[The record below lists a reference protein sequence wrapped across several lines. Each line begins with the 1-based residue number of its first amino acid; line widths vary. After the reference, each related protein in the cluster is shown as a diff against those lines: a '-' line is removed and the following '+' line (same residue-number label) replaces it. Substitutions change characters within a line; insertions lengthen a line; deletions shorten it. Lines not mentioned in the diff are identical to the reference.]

1 MTTKYET
8 PQYRHGVFFDEV
20 RETAPTGERKQV
32 YLLQNKVVAI
42 GLYQKYSERGQSFV
56 DGGITMSVRGGRTK
70 DIQKALAT
78 DKDYKSLTTEEVH
91 KTGVPMFT
99 ATGDT
104 VVDIHE
110 VLDMEHYFLSF
121 NGVTPIT
128 EADRVEINIRLTQ
141 AAKFLEKDHK
151 ELSDW
156 LRYVSRNAIA
166 LANKEK

>member
-20 RETAPTGERKQV
+20 RETALTGERKQV
-32 YLLQNKVVAI
+32 YLLQKRVVAI
-42 GLYQKYSERGQSFV
+42 RAYRKANDRFGDFV
-56 DGGITMSVRGGRTK
+56 DCGITMSVRGGKTK
-70 DIQKALAT
+70 DIQKALTT
-78 DKDYKSLTTEEVH
+78 DKDYKSLATEEIH
-91 KTGVPMFT
+91 KTGIPMFT

-128 EADRVEINIRLTQ
+128 EADRVEINIRLTR

-151 ELSDW
+151 ELADW

>member
-20 RETAPTGERKQV
+20 RESAPSGERKQV
-32 YLLQNKVVAI
+32 YLLQKKVVAL
-42 GLYQKYSERGQSFV
+42 GEYRKDNDRFGDFV

-78 DKDYKSLTTEEVH
+78 DKDYKSLATEEIH
-91 KTGVPMFT
+91 KTGIPMFT

-110 VLDMEHYFLSF
+110 VLNMEHYYLSF

-166 LANKEK
+166 LASKEK